1 MLGIDSTP
9 IPNNNTI
16 FKGFKDFRNYVQII
30 KWRNDQFKVLQ
41 SLSLFPYMIGFRFIT
56 KNESLG
62 AKAFPRVQPRKKKY
76 FNLKLLEICRCED
89 MIKNKNAK

>member
-1 MLGIDSTP
+1 
-9 IPNNNTI
+9 
-16 FKGFKDFRNYVQII
+16 
-30 KWRNDQFKVLQ
+30 
-41 SLSLFPYMIGFRFIT
+41 MIGFRFIT